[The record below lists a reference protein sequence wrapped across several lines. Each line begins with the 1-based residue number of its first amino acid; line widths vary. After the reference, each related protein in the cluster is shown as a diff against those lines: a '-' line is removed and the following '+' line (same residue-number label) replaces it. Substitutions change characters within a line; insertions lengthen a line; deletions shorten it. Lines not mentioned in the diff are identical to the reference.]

1 MYNSYISDDFYFK
14 QFSDKPDVINTES
27 GETIIPSNTDEKAK
41 SSLFSGM
48 VDNIK
53 FPEITGETLILFA
66 VIFFSIYD
74 DFDMDL
80 IIILGVL
87 FLLGL

>member
-1 MYNSYISDDFYFK
+1 MYNSYITDDFYFK
-14 QFSDKPDVINTES
+14 QFSGTPDVITTENGNTY
-27 GETIIPSNTDEKAK
+27 IPPSTEKTSN
-41 SSLFSGM
+41 SIFGGM
-48 VDNIK
+48 LDGIK

-80 IIILGVL
+80 LIILGIL
-87 FLLGL
+87 FLLGI

>member
-1 MYNSYISDDFYFK
+1 MYNSYITDDFYFK
-14 QFSDKPDVINTES
+14 QFSGNPDVITNEN
-27 GETIIPSNTDEKAK
+27 GETFIPDEQKNSSN
-41 SSLFSGM
+41 SIFGGM
-48 VDNIK
+48 LDNIK

-80 IIILGVL
+80 IIILGLL
-87 FLLGL
+87 FILGM